1 MSVLASRKPARRPAR
16 RSPYGSLGRAAG
28 LSAVL
33 IGTGTALGFARDLVL
48 AHRFG
53 ASSSTDAFLVSW
65 TIPETVSPLLIEDA
79 MALIMV
85 PAVTRMIPRPQGVR
99 TLVRTT
105 LPRLALALA
114 LMAITVAAAAPLL
127 VSVLAPGLAD
137 PAPAVRCVR
146 WTAVTIVAFGL
157 AGFMNATLRAHHCFG
172 PPASIYMAYNIGIL
186 TSIIALAAPLGITSA
201 AIGVACGSVLMV
213 LVQVPAF
220 TRRLRGSAREA
231 ADAGEAGT
239 ALGAPAPD
247 TAPAAAPAAASD
259 APAPDA
265 ARLSVAAILPIIV
278 YTLTR
283 QAQVLVE
290 RFLGSGLAAGS
301 ISHLNYAQKVAQ
313 VPMVLS
319 LLIVTVTFPRLARA
333 SAERD
338 TRQIRYRIEADLVI
352 VSGLVLCAVAYLTA
366 CAPAIVQVLFQHG
379 NFTAAD
385 TASTSSVLRVY
396 SLGLW
401 GQAMLGVAARALFA
415 RSQPLWQPTLAVA
428 AGLAVTVATGALL
441 VGSAGTIALAAGNA
455 AGITLA
461 AVLLLAGVRARVVRI
476 SLARVGADL
485 LRLAAATAAAA
496 AAGSAAAAALPPAV
510 PPLLVLVAGAGA
522 VVSVFAAVLA
532 VTGRGHGT
540 PLGLRALGAPDP
552 DPASDRPAPDDPATG
567 PAGDAAPGRQL

>member
-1 MSVLASRKPARRPAR
+1 MASRKPQLR
-16 RSPYGSLGRAAG
+16 SLGRAAG

-33 IGTGTALGFARDLVL
+33 IGAGTALGFARDLVL

-85 PAVTRMIPRPQGVR
+85 PAVTRMMLQPQGVR
-99 TLVRTT
+99 SLVRTA

-114 LMAITVAAAAPLL
+114 LIAITVAAAAPLL
-127 VSVLAPGLAD
+127 VSALAPGLAD
-137 PAPAVRCVR
+137 PAPAVHCVR
-146 WTAVTIVAFGL
+146 WTSVTILAFGI

-186 TSIIALAAPLGITSA
+186 TAITALSAPLGITSA

-213 LVQVPAF
+213 AVQVPAF
-220 TRRLRGSAREA
+220 VTRLRTPAREKA
-231 ADAGEAGT
+231 EAGGADTGGEA
-239 ALGAPAPD
+239 
-247 TAPAAAPAAASD
+247 AAE
-259 APAPDA
+259 A
-265 ARLSVAAILPIIV
+265 ARLSVAAILPIVV

-338 TRQIRYRIEADLVI
+338 TREIRHRIEADLVI
-352 VSGLVLCAVAYLTA
+352 VSGIVLCAVAYLTA
-366 CAPAIVQVLFQHG
+366 FAPAIVQVLFQHG
-379 NFTAAD
+379 NFTADD
-385 TASTSSVLRVY
+385 TEGTSSVLRVY

-401 GQAMLGVAARALFA
+401 GQSMLGVSARALFA
-415 RSQPLWQPTLAVA
+415 RSQPLWRPALAVA
-428 AGLAVTVATGALL
+428 AGLGVTVVTGALL
-441 VGSAGTIALAAGNA
+441 VERAGTIALAAGNA
-455 AGITLA
+455 AGVTLS

-476 SLARVGADL
+476 SVARVGGDL
-485 LRLAAATAAAA
+485 LRLVAAAA
-496 AAGSAAAAALPPAV
+496 CGSAAGAVTAAVLSPAT
-510 PPLLVLVAGAGA
+510 PPLLVLVAGAG
-522 VVSVFAAVLA
+522 VVASVFAAVLA
-532 VTGRGHGT
+532 ATGRGRR
-540 PLGLRALGAPDP
+540 PAMGLRALGG
-552 DPASDRPAPDDPATG
+552 PAPDEPATG
-567 PAGDAAPGRQL
+567 SSGSAAPGRQQ

>member
-1 MSVLASRKPARRPAR
+1 MSVLTSRKAAHRSAR
-16 RSPYGSLGRAAG
+16 RSPHGSLGRAAG

-99 TLVRTT
+99 TLVRTA

-114 LMAITVAAAAPLL
+114 LLAITVAAAAPLL

-186 TSIIALAAPLGITSA
+186 TAVITLAAPLGITSA

-220 TRRLRGSAREA
+220 ARRLRGSAREVA
-231 ADAGEAGT
+231 PT
-239 ALGAPAPD
+239 AAPD
-247 TAPAAAPAAASD
+247 
-259 APAPDA
+259 APDA

-283 QAQVLVE
+283 QSQVLVE

-352 VSGLVLCAVAYLTA
+352 VSGLVLGAIAYLTA
-366 CAPAIVQVLFQHG
+366 FAPAIVQVLFQHG
-379 NFTAAD
+379 NFTADD

-476 SLARVGADL
+476 SLTRVGADL
-485 LRLAAATAAAA
+485 LRLAAAATAAA
-496 AAGSAAAAALPPAV
+496 AAGSATAAALLPAV

-522 VVSVFAAVLA
+522 VVSVFAALLA